1 MKTHNS
7 LFFKIALV
15 AVIALLMLVP
25 LTMVKSLVRERQN
38 YADGCRAEVSQSW
51 GNAQTLSGPAIEFS
65 YDQEETDA
73 DGKKV
78 VRHLKKTVYP
88 KDLRYDVAAA
98 TQKLHRSIY
107 DVMVYRAD
115 VTARGSFVLPKEI
128 ADLALQGTVV
138 TLGISDLR
146 GIEGNVELTLDGQD
160 YIFSEGSAGDR
171 SEKTRIWEAL
181 SLDRQRMDGATAL
194 PFSLRFKLKG
204 SETLSVRPYG
214 ELTEVHIHSDCPDP
228 SFTGDFLP
236 SERDVRE
243 DGFDAQWVVSQINR
257 GKPDDTSFGVR
268 MLQPVTQYRQSERS
282 AKYGILI
289 ILLVFV
295 AGLAVELVGKK
306 EISLVQYVVIGLSLV
321 LFYALVLAFSEF
333 IAFPAAY
340 ALAAAMTTAALLGY
354 FRGILRDR
362 KAWLLGALV
371 ALAYAVSYFLLQM
384 ETYAFLTGTL
394 ILFALL
400 SAIMYLTRGLTRQ
413 GTPEQDSEACDN
425 LRERRLET
433 RD

>member
-1 MKTHNS
+1 MEFDDGKGRSQSLIHMKANTS

-15 AVIALLMLVP
+15 AIIALLMLIP

-38 YADGCRAEVSQSW
+38 YADGCRAEVAQSW

-78 VRHLKKTVYP
+78 VRHQKKTVYP
-88 KDLRYDVAAA
+88 KDLRYDVAAS

-107 DVMVYRAD
+107 DVMVYRSE
-115 VTARGSFVLPKEI
+115 VTAEGSFVIPKEM
-128 ADLALQGTVV
+128 AGLDLKSAFV

-146 GIEGNVELTLDGQD
+146 GIEGNVNLSLDGQD
-160 YIFSEGSAGDR
+160 YIFSEGSAGGRD
-171 SEKTRIWEAL
+171 EKAHIREAL
-181 SLDRQRMDGATAL
+181 SPDRLRMDGATVL
-194 PFSLRFKLKG
+194 PFSLHFKMKG

-214 ELTEVHIHSDCPDP
+214 ELTEVHVHSDCPDP

-236 SERDVRE
+236 SERDVRP
-243 DGFDAQWVVSQINR
+243 DGFDAKWVVSQINR

-289 ILLVFV
+289 ILLVFI

-333 IAFPAAY
+333 MAFPAAY

-354 FRGILRDR
+354 FRGILHDR
-362 KAWLLGALV
+362 KAWLLGILV

-400 SAIMYLTRGLTRQ
+400 TAIMYLTRNLTRQ
-413 GTPEQDSEACDN
+413 
-425 LRERRLET
+425 ET
-433 RD
+433 STAE